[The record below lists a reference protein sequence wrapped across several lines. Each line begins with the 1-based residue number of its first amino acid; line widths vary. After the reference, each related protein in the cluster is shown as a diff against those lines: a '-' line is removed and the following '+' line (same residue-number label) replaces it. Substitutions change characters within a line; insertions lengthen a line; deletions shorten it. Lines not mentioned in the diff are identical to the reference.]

1 MHGEIAR
8 RNRFV
13 GIVIAKQRYRVS
25 MFVSGFCDCSGL
37 RKLIG
42 DDASESG
49 NVAHMEGKAEKAEML
64 ISLVEK
70 LEMNRCIIIFLA
82 VESF

>member
-1 MHGEIAR
+1 
-8 RNRFV
+8 
-13 GIVIAKQRYRVS
+13 
-25 MFVSGFCDCSGL
+25 
-37 RKLIG
+37 
-42 DDASESG
+42 
-49 NVAHMEGKAEKAEML
+49 MEGKAEKAEML